1 MPFDGTGFAVSDT
14 RLNKID
20 DVIGLLATP
29 DKWCKGM
36 EKTPDGRFCIRGALI
51 AVDAVNLRPVILEAI
66 HERVGKNYKW
76 IEAFN
81 DDFVTTHRMV
91 LRVLMHARDNLIGQH
106 AATHS
111 SPRVLN
117 WCGRWQERVRSFVA
131 EKPV

>member
-1 MPFDGTGFAVSDT
+1 MPLDGIGFAVSDT
-14 RLNKID
+14 HSNKID
-20 DVIGLLATP
+20 DVIDLLATP

-36 EKTPDGRFCIRGALI
+36 EKTADGRFCIRGALI
-51 AVDAVNLRPVILEAI
+51 ALDAVNLRPVILEAI
-66 HERVGKNYKW
+66 HERVGKNYKL

-81 DDFVTTHRMV
+81 DDFVTTHPMV

-117 WCGRWQERVRSFVA
+117 WRVRLQEWVRGFAA